1 MTRVRIAPPDTEE
14 AVSTEQVAAPTRRA
28 GKTSPSATIDGA
40 REKKS
45 GAPLQGDNA

>member
-1 MTRVRIAPPDTEE
+1 MTRVSVPGPDIE
-14 AVSTEQVAAPTRRA
+14 ADVSAEQVAAPTRRA